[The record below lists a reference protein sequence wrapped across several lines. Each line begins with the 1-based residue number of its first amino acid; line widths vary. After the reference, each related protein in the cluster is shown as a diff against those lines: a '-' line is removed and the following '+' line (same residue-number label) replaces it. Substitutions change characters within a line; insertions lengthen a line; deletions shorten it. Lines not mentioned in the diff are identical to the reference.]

1 MAIISRLSRIFS
13 RHPVGRGTG
22 LLSALAV
29 HFAAP
34 DEATD
39 IVRDLLHRHAPEHGA
54 ANLVTPFSRA
64 EYDVIR
70 AAIVAGADFQAPLGA
85 GPNVHAVSEST
96 PLFEVVLAP
105 AWGKAT
111 GQVERLGGGFD
122 NVIDRLAEDLRP
134 DVWQPFVNHLFAAIH
149 VHPEFEE
156 ERNTR
161 FSFVRQLVELGADPI
176 MALLPSVENPSL
188 DGEGNTRDRHRFEHL
203 MGARSDDGIPPVLH
217 LDRRSID
224 DLARIQTL
232 VVLRQTAGKID
243 ATQGQS
249 IRDAISLRVRD
260 LMGQSLP
267 AGAATPVRPRL

>member
-1 MAIISRLSRIFS
+1 MTITQRLSRIFS

-29 HFAAP
+29 HFATP

-39 IVRDLLHRHAPEHGA
+39 IVRNMLHRHDPQNGA
-54 ANLVTPFSRA
+54 RNIIRPFSGA
-64 EYDVIR
+64 EYDLIR
-70 AAIVAGADFQAPLGA
+70 AAIAAGADLNAPLGP
-85 GPNVHAVSEST
+85 GPHVHPVSENT
-96 PLFEVVLAP
+96 PLFEIILAP

-111 GQVERLGGGFD
+111 GMVERPGGGFD
-122 NVIDRLAEDLRP
+122 NVLDCLAKDLPPEAWRR
-134 DVWQPFVNHLFAAIH
+134 FVNTLFDTVH
-149 VHPEFEE
+149 VHPDFEE

-176 MALLPSVENPSL
+176 MGLLPAVEDPFFP
-188 DGEGNTRDRHRFEHL
+188 GKEGKRDRHRFEHL
-203 MGARSDDGIPPVLH
+203 FSARSADGIPPVLH

-232 VVLRQTAGKID
+232 VILRQNAGQID
-243 ATQGQS
+243 ATRAQP
-249 IRDAISLRVRD
+249 ICDAISLRVRE

-267 AGAATPVRPRL
+267 AGALAPVRPRL